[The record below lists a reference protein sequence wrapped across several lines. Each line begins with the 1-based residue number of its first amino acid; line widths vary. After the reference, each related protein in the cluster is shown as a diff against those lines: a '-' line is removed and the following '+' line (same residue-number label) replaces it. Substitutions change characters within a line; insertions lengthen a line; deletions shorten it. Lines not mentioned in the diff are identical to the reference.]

1 MTEKYSNFSSEVID
15 ELGYYVYR
23 LVDPR
28 NGETFYVGKGKGNR
42 VFAHVAETLKLT
54 EQEQNEAL
62 LSLKQERIRS
72 IHAEGLEVIQ
82 IIHRHG
88 ISNEKTAYEV
98 EAALID
104 AYPGLANAVGGHG
117 NDFGALNIKQIIDRY
132 SAAEADLSN
141 FKGSLIIKIT
151 QGVVDLN
158 DGNIYEAVR
167 AAWKLSPKLIQKNTV
182 PYVFASLNGVIKGV
196 YRVNQWLA
204 CTDSERILFEG
215 IAAEEL
221 NNFIKILH
229 NEFYCVK
236 TDNYDIKD
244 ICYKKN
250 LNSINMVFA
259 IKENLLNNVKSNIQ
273 NGTIFFI
280 NENNKNL
287 TELSSTINYIKS
299 KGYNIVSINELLN

>member
-221 NNFIKILH
+221 NNFIGKRIPDS
-229 NEFYCVK
+229 YR
-236 TDNYDIKD
+236 
-244 ICYKKN
+244 KKGAA
-250 LNSINMVFA
+250 SP
-259 IKENLLNNVKSNIQ
+259 
-273 NGTIFFI
+273 TR
-280 NENNKNL
+280 
-287 TELSSTINYIKS
+287 YIK
-299 KGYNIVSINELLN
+299 

>member
-1 MTEKYSNFSSEVID
+1 M
-15 ELGYYVYR
+15 
-23 LVDPR
+23 
-28 NGETFYVGKGKGNR
+28 
-42 VFAHVAETLKLT
+42 
-54 EQEQNEAL
+54 
-62 LSLKQERIRS
+62 SLKQERIRS

-221 NNFIKILH
+221 NNFIGKRIPDS
-229 NEFYCVK
+229 YR
-236 TDNYDIKD
+236 
-244 ICYKKN
+244 KKGAA
-250 LNSINMVFA
+250 SP
-259 IKENLLNNVKSNIQ
+259 
-273 NGTIFFI
+273 TR
-280 NENNKNL
+280 
-287 TELSSTINYIKS
+287 YIK
-299 KGYNIVSINELLN
+299 

>member
-151 QGVVDLN
+151 QGV
-158 DGNIYEAVR
+158 
-167 AAWKLSPKLIQKNTV
+167 
-182 PYVFASLNGVIKGV
+182 
-196 YRVNQWLA
+196 
-204 CTDSERILFEG
+204 
-215 IAAEEL
+215 
-221 NNFIKILH
+221 
-229 NEFYCVK
+229 
-236 TDNYDIKD
+236 
-244 ICYKKN
+244 
-250 LNSINMVFA
+250 
-259 IKENLLNNVKSNIQ
+259 
-273 NGTIFFI
+273 
-280 NENNKNL
+280 
-287 TELSSTINYIKS
+287 
-299 KGYNIVSINELLN
+299 